1 MNPHVYFANAGV
13 GPAFFLLHA
22 SAVFCSFSFL
32 YSSLM
37 VMQSFLNKTRPDL
50 LFAANGSMLIK
61 VNLFFAKTG
70 DFL

>member
-22 SAVFCSFSFL
+22 SAVFCNFSFL
-32 YSSLM
+32 YSSSM

-50 LFAANGSMLIK
+50 LFAAKGSMLTK
-61 VNLFFAKTG
+61 VKLFLTKSG